1 MNKYEYASEEMEVQ
15 DEQFVIDTD
24 LACEWALKKLAEA
37 RKEAKRYIQTCDDM
51 ILEYTR
57 KIEKKESQL
66 ETSSFILISKLQNY
80 FDGVEHKET
89 KTQETYT
96 LPSGKLKKKYA
107 TPIYNRDETALLKWV
122 KDNKP
127 EAIETTESVKWEDV
141 KKDLQ
146 IDGEKAITKDGEIV
160 DGINVTYNQEKFI
173 VETED

>member
-1 MNKYEYASEEMEVQ
+1 MENIEVWNESN
-15 DEQFVIDTD
+15 DEKWIIKNDVDAEFM
-24 LACEWALKKLAEA
+24 LLKLAEA

-66 ETSSFILISKLQNY
+66 ETSSWVLISKLQNY

-107 TPIYNRDETALLKWV
+107 TPVYNRDEAELLKWV

-127 EAIETTESVKWEDV
+127 EAIKITEAVRWEEV
-141 KKDLQ
+141 KKDIV